1 MNIDRQLILLVI
13 TAALV
18 FPTIATAKTKAS
30 TPDETVRRFYA
41 WYIGRLNAQD
51 LNPLKNRT
59 AALQYLTPEYLN
71 RVPRLTRE
79 ADADVIICAQDFD
92 PGWEKNVK
100 TEAPSIKGTN
110 ATVMVQLVGS
120 DMSVKLKVML
130 KSVPAGWRINSVECA
145 E

>member
-1 MNIDRQLILLVI
+1 MF
-13 TAALV
+13 ALV
-18 FPTIATAKTKAS
+18 SPIIATAETKAS
-30 TPDETVRRFYA
+30 TPDDTVRRFYA
-41 WYIGRLNAQD
+41 WYVGRLNAQD

-59 AALQYLTPEYLN
+59 VALQYLTSEYLKN
-71 RVPRLTRE
+71 VPRLTRE

-110 ATVMVQLVGS
+110 ATVLVQLVGS